1 VKTWHEAQ
9 RRQTLY
15 AIWDPLSEKA
25 LEYMAA
31 TTTTTRTTLT
41 IKITNAVTAF
51 VRVGKDRGR
60 WNNARVGC
68 KWLHVKLT

>member
-31 TTTTTRTTLT
+31 TTTTRATQT
-41 IKITNAVTAF
+41 IKITNAVTVF

-60 WNNARVGC
+60 WNNAWAGC